1 MPLTNLAI
9 QAAKASDKAIKLF
22 DGRGLFLL
30 VAPNGSKGWR
40 FKYRFNSKE
49 KLISLGTY
57 PEISLADARD
67 RLEECRRLV
76 AKGIDPSE
84 FRKLNK
90 SRGLERAAN
99 SFEAIALEWLAKKAP
114 SWSAGHKARLE
125 SRLLND
131 VFPLIGTQPIAEI
144 SARQVLQVI
153 RKIEER
159 GVVESAHRA
168 LSNCSQIM
176 RYAVQTGRAE
186 RDPCVDLRGALPPV
200 KTRHLAA
207 IVKPQ
212 EIGTLLSKL
221 FDYKGSHVV
230 RCALRIAPLVFVRPG
245 ELRHAK
251 WADIDLES
259 AEWRFLVTKTNT
271 EHIVPLARQAV
282 EILRELQKFTS
293 KSEFVFPGARSIKK
307 PMSENAVLAALRAL
321 DIPKEEMSGHGFRA
335 MARTILE
342 EELSFRPDLIEHQLA
357 HSVRDPLGRAY
368 NRTTHL
374 AERKRMMQEWADWLD
389 ASLKRSRESHE
400 KSVG

>member
-9 QAAKASDKAIKLF
+9 QAAKADDRPIKLF

-30 VAPNGSKGWR
+30 VTPNGSKGWR
-40 FKYRFNSKE
+40 FKYRFHSKE

-57 PEISLADARD
+57 PEISLAEARD
-67 RLEECRRLV
+67 RLEECRRQV
-76 AKGIDPSE
+76 ARGVDPSE
-84 FRKLNK
+84 FRKLHR
-90 SRGLERAAN
+90 SRNLEQAAN
-99 SFEAIALEWLAKKAP
+99 SFEAVALEWQAKKAS
-114 SWSAGHKARLE
+114 SWSAGHKSRLE
-125 SRLLND
+125 SRLKND
-131 VFPLIGTQPIAEI
+131 VLPLIGSQPVTDIT
-144 SARQVLQVI
+144 ARQVLQVI

-159 GVVESAHRA
+159 GAVESAHRA

-212 EIGTLLSKL
+212 EIGALLLKL
-221 FDYKGSHVV
+221 YGYRGSHVV

-245 ELRHAK
+245 ELRQAK
-251 WADIDLES
+251 WADIDFES
-259 AEWRFLVTKTNT
+259 AEWRFLVTKTST

-282 EILRELQKFTS
+282 EILRDLQKFSS
-293 KSEFVFPGARSIKK
+293 KSEFVFPGARSITK

-342 EELSFRPDLIEHQLA
+342 EELGFRPELIEHQLA

-389 ASLKRSRESHE
+389 AILRRSTESHE
-400 KSVG
+400 KSPS

>member
-1 MPLTNLAI
+1 MPLTNLSI
-9 QAAKASDKAIKLF
+9 QAAKPTDKALKLF
-22 DGRGLFLL
+22 DGRGLYLL
-30 VAPNGSKGWR
+30 VSPNGSKGWR
-40 FKYRFNSKE
+40 FKYRLQSKE
-49 KLISLGTY
+49 KLLSLGTY
-57 PEISLADARD
+57 PEVSLADARE
-67 RLEECRRLV
+67 RLEECRKLV
-76 AKGIDPSE
+76 AKGVDPSE
-84 FRKLNK
+84 FRKLN
-90 SRGLERAAN
+90 RTRALERSAN
-99 SFEAIALEWLAKKAP
+99 SFEALALEWLAKKAAT
-114 SWSAGHKARLE
+114 WSAGHKTRLE
-125 SRLLND
+125 SRLSND
-131 VFPLIGTQPIAEI
+131 VFPLIGNQPVADI

-159 GVVESAHRA
+159 GAIESAHRA

-176 RYAVQTGRAE
+176 RYAVQTGRAD
-186 RDPCVDLRGALPPV
+186 RDPCIDLRCALPPV

-212 EIGTLLSKL
+212 EIGNLLLKL
-221 FDYKGSHVV
+221 SDYRGSHVV
-230 RCALRIAPLVFVRPG
+230 RCALKIAPLVFVRPG

-251 WADIDLES
+251 WKDIDLEL

-282 EILRELQKFTS
+282 EILKELHKFTS
-293 KSEFVFPGARSIKK
+293 SSEFVFPGARSITK

-342 EELSFRPDLIEHQLA
+342 EELGFRPEFIEHQLA

-374 AERKRMMQEWADWLD
+374 DERKRMMQEWADWLD
-389 ASLKRSRESHE
+389 LILAKSREKND
-400 KSVG
+400 KSAD

>member
-9 QAAKASDKAIKLF
+9 QAAKAVDKPLKLF

-30 VAPNGSKGWR
+30 VTPNGSKGWR
-40 FKYRFNSKE
+40 FKYRFHSKE

-57 PEISLADARD
+57 PEISLAEARG
-67 RLEECRRLV
+67 RLEECRRQV
-76 AKGIDPSE
+76 ARGVDPSE
-84 FRKLNK
+84 FRKLHR
-90 SRGLERAAN
+90 SRNLEQAAN
-99 SFEAIALEWLAKKAP
+99 SFEAVALEWLAKKAS
-114 SWSAGHKARLE
+114 SWSAGHKSRLE
-125 SRLLND
+125 SMLKND
-131 VFPLIGTQPIAEI
+131 VLPLIGSQPVTDIT
-144 SARQVLQVI
+144 ARQVLQVI

-159 GVVESAHRA
+159 GAVESAHRA

-212 EIGTLLSKL
+212 EIGALLSRL
-221 FDYKGSHVV
+221 FEYRGSHVV

-245 ELRHAK
+245 ELRRAK
-251 WADIDLES
+251 WTDIDFDL

-271 EHIVPLARQAV
+271 EHIVPLARQTV
-282 EILRELQKFTS
+282 EILRELQQFTS
-293 KSEFVFPGARSIKK
+293 KSEFVFPGARSITK

-342 EELSFRPDLIEHQLA
+342 EELGFRPELIEHQLA

-374 AERKRMMQEWADWLD
+374 SERKRMMQEWADWLD
-389 ASLKRSRESHE
+389 AILE
-400 KSVG
+400 KHRRP